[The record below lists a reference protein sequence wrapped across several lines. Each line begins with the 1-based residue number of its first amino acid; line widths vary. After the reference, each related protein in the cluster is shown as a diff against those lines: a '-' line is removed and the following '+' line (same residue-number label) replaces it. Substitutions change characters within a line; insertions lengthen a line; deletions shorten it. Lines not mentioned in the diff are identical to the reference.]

1 MQTTLRIDD
10 EPYRE
15 AKAEAARQGITLTRF
30 IEEGLRLRL
39 RYRVPPDPSEKPELP
54 TFEGGGQGFA
64 FSPDELKA
72 LVRQAEQAHD
82 LRKLARK

>member
-10 EPYRE
+10 ELYRK

-39 RYRVPPDPSEKPELP
+39 RYHVPPDPSEKPELP
-54 TFEGGGQGFA
+54 TFEGSGRGFA
-64 FSPDELKA
+64 FSPDALKA
-72 LVRQAEQAHD
+72 LMRQLEQAHD
-82 LRKLARK
+82 LRKLTQE